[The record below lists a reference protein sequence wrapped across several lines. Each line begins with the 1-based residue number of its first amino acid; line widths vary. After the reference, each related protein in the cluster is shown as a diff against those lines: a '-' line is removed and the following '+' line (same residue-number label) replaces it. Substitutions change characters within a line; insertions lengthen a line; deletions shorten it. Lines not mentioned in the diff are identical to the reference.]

1 MVRKKARAKARAAPE
16 NSDEIKPWPEKV
28 MGRKY
33 VRMLSKYAQ
42 QLRDEDAAESHG
54 NRELYLNDVFVVFL
68 ISFFTPSVRSLRTI
82 EDFSQTTQAQ
92 AHISIPKICKSTL
105 SDFNKLAD
113 PERLEPIMHVL
124 RHEVEKQHGK
134 SKNKSNDELPAELL
148 EHLVAVD
155 GTFVPAVSE
164 VTWAIK
170 NCNNHGGQR
179 RRARLDAHVN
189 VGSFVPEAIVVPELG
204 QSEADC
210 AISAISDGRIYL
222 YDRGYMS
229 FALLRAHYEE
239 KEEGKLTKRAQFVSR
254 FIPEGSNSPKLCVAE
269 ELPLTEKDIAAGVI
283 SDRIGYFKS
292 DNAERAKVSSIKFRE
307 VVVNFEQDGET
318 KTLRLITNLSDASA
332 TNIDVSA
339 TTIAVLYRQRWQ
351 VELFFR
357 WLKSYANF
365 SHLICNGRE
374 GVQFHLHVAIIGI
387 MLMYLHTGY
396 RPSKYTMVMLELV
409 ATGGATI
416 EEILPILRERER
428 QSDLAKKSAKA
439 RAEKNKQTQAK

>member
-1 MVRKKARAKARAAPE
+1 MARKKTRGVEP
-16 NSDEIKPWPEKV
+16 NSDELKPWPEKV

-33 VRMLSKYAQ
+33 VRMLSSYAR
-42 QLRDEDAAESHG
+42 QLRDEDTAESHG
-54 NRELYLNDVFVVFL
+54 NRELYLNDVFIVFL
-68 ISFFTPSVRSLRTI
+68 ISFFTPSIRSLRTI

-92 AHISIPKICKSTL
+92 AHISIRRICKSTL

-113 PERLEPIMHVL
+113 PKRLEPILHVL
-124 RHEVEKQHGK
+124 RHEVEKRQNK
-134 SKNKSNDELPAELL
+134 SGNVSNDELPAELL

-170 NCNNHGGQR
+170 NCNNHGEQR

-189 VGSFVPEAIVVPELG
+189 VGSFVPEAIVVPEPG
-204 QSEADC
+204 ESEADS

-239 KEEGKLTKRAQFVSR
+239 TGDELTERAQFVSR
-254 FIPEGSNSPKLCVAE
+254 FKPECSNSPKLCCVE
-269 ELPLTEKDIAAGVI
+269 ERLLTKQDIAAGVI
-283 SDRIGYFKS
+283 SDRIGHFTS
-292 DNAERAKVSSIKFRE
+292 DNAKSAGVSSIRFRE
-307 VVVNFEQDGET
+307 VIVIFEQDGET
-318 KTLRLITNLSDASA
+318 KTLRLITNLL
-332 TNIDVSA
+332 DVSA

-365 SHLICNGRE
+365 SHLICHGRE
-374 GVQFHLHVAIIGI
+374 GVQFHLYVAIIGI

-396 RPSKYTMVMLELV
+396 RPSKYTLVMLELV

-428 QSDLAKKSAKA
+428 QNDLAKKSAKA
-439 RAEKNKQTQAK
+439 RAEKKKQEQGK